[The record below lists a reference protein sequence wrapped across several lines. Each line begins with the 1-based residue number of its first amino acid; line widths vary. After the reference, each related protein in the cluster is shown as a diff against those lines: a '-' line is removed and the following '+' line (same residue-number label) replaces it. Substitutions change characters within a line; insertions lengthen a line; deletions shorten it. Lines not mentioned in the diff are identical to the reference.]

1 MRVINNLQKVVCA
14 AVWKTSVFI
23 FVLWLS
29 AFGLVQAQ
37 SVSPEQLRL
46 LQNLSPEER
55 QALLEA
61 VTQGGAAGTQTP
73 DSLEFPE
80 LLEDG
85 ELEMGSEEDEEEEE
99 EPRLAANDHVVL
111 EFTLK
116 EDADDIK
123 IKAIEE
129 LEGRHFFKLD
139 YLGRLEL
146 PFLEPIML
154 AGLTQE
160 ESALRLASEALLKE
174 FDVVLNLLPIEPT
187 GRLALQPFGYQLF
200 EGEPTTFAPATDI
213 PVPTNYVMGPGDTVN
228 IQLFGKENAS
238 YSLLVDRE
246 GVLSFPG
253 IGPIN
258 VAGMQFGDMRQDLM
272 DRVGEQI
279 IGTRAGV
286 TLGELRSIRVFV
298 LGDANQPGS
307 YTVSGLSTITNA
319 LFVSGGVLPSGS
331 LRDIQLKRDGALI
344 RRLDLYDLLLRGDT
358 SDDVRLQPGDAIFIP
373 SVSNT
378 VAVAGEVY
386 RPAIYESRGEPT
398 VESVLRMAGGLL
410 PTAHKGALR
419 LERINQNGD
428 KTIKTVNLGKLAG
441 RQTKVLSGDLL
452 SVDPVLDELRD
463 GVTLVG
469 HVHRP
474 GGHQW
479 WPGMRISDL
488 INDVGVLKPRAD
500 LQYLLIRRE
509 VKPNRAVQLVSA
521 DLKAAM
527 ASPQSSVDRELQAGD
542 QIRVFDLTPD
552 RSALVE
558 PWLDELREQTT
569 SAEPMPEVNIGGLV
583 RAPGRYP
590 LEAGMRVSDLIRAAG
605 RMREAA
611 FTQSAELTRYLVVGG
626 DHRETELIEVN
637 LAQVLVG
644 NVEKDIL
651 LKPYDYL
658 NIKEIPQWRDQER
671 VEIVGE
677 VRFPGIYPIQQGET
691 MSSLLD
697 RVGGLTP
704 LAFAG
709 GSVFLR
715 EDLKEREDE
724 QLQLLR
730 RRLETDLAALSLE
743 GSTQARSVGQSIL
756 NQIEETEAT
765 GRLVIDVNDIIK
777 KGTRSHHD
785 IVMADGD
792 TLLIPKRS
800 QEVTVI
806 GEVQHATSHIFDP
819 DLDRND
825 YINRSGGFTTHAD
838 KRKIYVVRADGGVVG
853 ASRSFW
859 FRRGKSQGV
868 QPGDTIVVPLDA
880 DRVSP
885 LGFWTSVTQILY
897 NIGIAAAAVSSF

>member
-1 MRVINNLQKVVCA
+1 MLKRLTAFLV
-14 AVWKTSVFI
+14 
-23 FVLWLS
+23 
-29 AFGLVQAQ
+29 FGLLAIGLTHAQ
-37 SVSPEQLRL
+37 TPSPEQLRL

-55 QALLEA
+55 QALLDA
-61 VTQGGAAGTQTP
+61 IANGGGGQQSET
-73 DSLEFPE
+73 SLEFPD
-80 LLEDG
+80 LLED
-85 ELEMGSEEDEEEEE
+85 SEEDTEDEELEEEE
-99 EPRLAANDHVVL
+99 EPRLAANDHIVL
-111 EFTLK
+111 EFTLR

-129 LEGRHFFKLD
+129 LEGRHFHRLD

-154 AGLTQE
+154 AGLTE
-160 ESALRLASEALLKE
+160 EEGALRLASEALLKE
-174 FDVVLNLLPIEPT
+174 FEVVLNLLPIEPT

-200 EGEPTTFAPATDI
+200 EGKPSTFAPATDI
-213 PVPTNYVMGPGDTVN
+213 PVPTNYVMGPGDAVN

-238 YSLLVDRE
+238 YSLVVDRE

-253 IGPIN
+253 IGPIT

-272 DRVGEQI
+272 DRVSEQM

-331 LRDIQLKRDGALI
+331 LRNIELKRNGRLI

-358 SDDVRLQPGDAIFIP
+358 SDDIRLQPGDAIFIP
-373 SVSNT
+373 PVAGT
-378 VAVAGEVY
+378 VAVSGEVY
-386 RPAIYESRGEPT
+386 RPAIYETKGEAS
-398 VESVLRMAGGLL
+398 VEAVLRMAGGLL
-410 PTAHKGALR
+410 PTAHRGALR
-419 LERINQNGD
+419 LERINERGN
-428 KTIKTVNLGKLAG
+428 KTIKTVNFRAQAG
-441 RQTKVLSGDLL
+441 RLTKVLDGDML
-452 SVDPVLDELRD
+452 SIDPVLDELRD

-479 WPGMRISDL
+479 WPGMRVSDL
-488 INDVGVLKPRAD
+488 INDIGILKPRAD

-509 VKPNRAVQLVSA
+509 LKPNRTVQLLSA
-521 DLKAAM
+521 DLKSAM
-527 ASPQSSVDRELQAGD
+527 AAPGSADDQHLRAGD
-542 QIRVFDLTPD
+542 QIRVFDLGPD
-552 RSALVE
+552 RTVLVE
-558 PWLDELREQTT
+558 PWLDELREQTS
-569 SAEPMPEVNIGGLV
+569 SAQPMPEVNIGGLV

-590 LEAGMRVSDLIRAAG
+590 LEQGMRVSDLIRAAG

-626 DHRETELIEVN
+626 DHRETELIEIN
-637 LAQVLVG
+637 LAQVLAG
-644 NVEKDIL
+644 NSDEDVVL
-651 LKPYDYL
+651 QPYDYL

-671 VEIVGE
+671 VEILGE
-677 VRFPGIYPIQQGET
+677 VRFPGTYPIQQGET

-697 RVGGLTP
+697 RAGGLTD
-704 LAFAG
+704 LAFAS

-715 EDLKEREDE
+715 EELREREDE

-743 GSTQARSVGQSIL
+743 GSTQARSMGQSIL

-765 GRLVIDVNDIIK
+765 GRLVIDLNDIIK
-777 KGTRSHHD
+777 KGGRSHHN
-785 IVMADGD
+785 IVLADGD

-800 QEVTVI
+800 QEITVI

-819 DLDRND
+819 DMDRND
-825 YINRSGGFTTHAD
+825 YISRSGGFTTHAD

-853 ASRSFW
+853 STRSFW
-859 FRRGKSQGV
+859 FRRGKGQGV